1 MRAAGDQI
9 TADQVWQTPL
19 DAVTGG
25 GVLVD
30 KTLFTAGYRQNKIWF
45 AVDWA
50 TGQTRHELGEF
61 TTGAAVYA
69 DGRLYVFDEKGTLGM
84 VQPSD
89 NGLQVAGRLQLVTD
103 RVRDAWAHPVLLDGR
118 LYLRYHDTLWCFDVK
133 GA

>member
-1 MRAAGDQI
+1 MWHA
-9 TADQVWQTPL
+9 PL

-30 KTLFTAGYRQNKIWF
+30 KTLFTAGYRQNKFWF

-50 TGQTRHELGEF
+50 SGQTRHELKEF

-69 DGRLYVFDEKGTLGM
+69 DGRWYLFDEKGTVGM
-84 VQPSD
+84 VRPGE

-118 LYLRYHDTLWCFDVK
+118 LYLRYHDTLWCLDVQ
-133 GA
+133 GD